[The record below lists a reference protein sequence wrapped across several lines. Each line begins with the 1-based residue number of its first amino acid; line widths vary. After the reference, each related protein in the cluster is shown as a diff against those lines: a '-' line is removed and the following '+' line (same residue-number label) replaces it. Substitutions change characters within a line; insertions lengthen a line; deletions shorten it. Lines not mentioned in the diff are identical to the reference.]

1 MFHLL
6 WILLIIA
13 NLIIQLTYFRNPS
26 PTLYLAKRITTPA
39 MLWGGAAVIF
49 MTTGRFALLECSI
62 LLAMGLGEI
71 GIEGSQVV
79 EARTEAPEAK
89 TPWTVTAAGVL
100 FLMVNVTLG
109 VVLLVDSFSIIGII
123 LGPAA
128 VILMVLLLRHT
139 YVIPDTV
146 RFQVTVYAVGLA
158 VLAAGAVSA
167 LVSGLDSLGIA
178 GLVLTVSDSLVL
190 WRMGAGWD
198 KADPKGYRRLFAFLV
213 VILLL
218 YYGYIGVLIDRAAPF
233 LP

>member
-6 WILLIIA
+6 WLLLIFA
-13 NLIIQLTYFRNPS
+13 NLIIQITYFRNPS
-26 PTLYLAKRITTPA
+26 HTLYLAKRITTPA
-39 MLWGGAAVIF
+39 MLWGAVLVIV
-49 MTTGRFALLECSI
+49 MTTGRFAPLECSI

-79 EARTEAPEAK
+79 EARTEAPDTK
-89 TPWTVTAAGVL
+89 TPWVVTAAGVL
-100 FLMVNVTLG
+100 FLLVNISLG
-109 VVLLVDSFSIIGII
+109 IVLLVDRLSIYGLI

-128 VILMVLLLRHT
+128 VILMVLLLRRT

-146 RFQVTVYAVGLA
+146 RFQVAVYAVGLA

-167 LVSGLDSLGIA
+167 LVSSPGHLGIA

-190 WRMGAGWD
+190 WRMGAAWD
-198 KADPKGYRRLFAFLV
+198 KAEHKGYRRLFSFLV

-218 YYGYIGVLIDRAAPF
+218 YYGYIGVLINRAAPF